1 MQLTLVTQLVAGD
14 PDAFAALY
22 DRLGKR
28 LYATAVQLNCAHQE
42 AEDIVHDL
50 FVELARH
57 RHELAHVKNLDAYI
71 FTMLRNAVSRL
82 QRRKKTGLK
91 ALLQWASDHV
101 VRNRTYEVPP
111 TLPDDD
117 LSKALNLLPE
127 PQRIVLILKVIFG
140 LSFKQ
145 ISSVVGI
152 KMNTAASR
160 YRYAIQKLQST
171 LESEEK

>member
-28 LYATAVQLNCAHQE
+28 LYATAVQLNYAHQE
-42 AEDIVHDL
+42 AEDVVHDL

-82 QRRKKTGLK
+82 QRRKKLASKHSFNGPLITLCETERMKFQQLFQMMTSLK
-91 ALLQWASDHV
+91 HSISYQNHNALCL
-101 VRNRTYEVPP
+101 
-111 TLPDDD
+111 
-117 LSKALNLLPE
+117 
-127 PQRIVLILKVIFG
+127 F
-140 LSFKQ
+140 
-145 ISSVVGI
+145 
-152 KMNTAASR
+152 
-160 YRYAIQKLQST
+160 
-171 LESEEK
+171 